1 MFFKWG
7 YYLLM
12 NSIMFLFLFFYLIY
26 TNEVVVIEIFLMSF
40 LHLDVKMYFLFDWIS
55 LSFMFVVMFISAM
68 VIIYSHEYM
77 KEESEKIYF
86 CYMVLLFVFSMLL
99 LIVSPNMIMIILG
112 WDGLGLVSYCLVIF
126 YQSINSFNSGMITV
140 LMNRVGDVTVMMS
153 VIFLLNY
160 GSMDMMSVK
169 EMIKI
174 CGIFILISGMTK
186 SAQIPFSAWLPA
198 AMAAPTPVSSLVHSS
213 TLVTAGIYLLIRF
226 SVLFEMKFYSSILM
240 FLSSMTM
247 FMAGVGANLEMD
259 FKKIIAFSTLSQ
271 LGMIM
276 LILSLGKME
285 LAFFHL
291 LIHALFKSMLF
302 LCAGLVIHTFS
313 GIQDIRYLGSFFSF
327 SPLISGCMG
336 LSSLSL
342 FGFPFVG
349 GFYSKDLILEFIY
362 MNINN
367 MFVIMIVIVSTSLT
381 MIYCMR
387 MMYYIVW
394 KGVFTQSFFLK
405 SFNYF
410 MLFPIYFLSFM
421 VLIFGNLFSWV
432 SFSYEDLLI
441 LSNFSKFFNLI
452 LIMVSFYLFYLM
464 YMIKM
469 KGYMMKNIY
478 FFLSKMWFMSFLSS
492 MIFLK
497 FFKKYSILSE
507 NDWKWVEEMGP
518 GGVYYF
524 FKKNSFFFTWLSN
537 NFLSSLILL
546 YVMMLVIF
554 MFM

>member
-1 MFFKWG
+1 MFLKWG
-7 YYLLM
+7 YYLLI
-12 NSIMFLFLFFYLIY
+12 NSFFFFMLFIY
-26 TNEVVVIEIFLMSF
+26 MIYMYEVIVIEVVLLNLLS
-40 LHLDVKMYFLFDWIS
+40 LDVKMYFLLDWIS
-55 LSFMFVVMFISAM
+55 LSFMFVVMMISGM
-68 VIIYSHEYM
+68 VVIYSHEYM
-77 KEESEKIYF
+77 EGESEKFYF

-99 LIVSPNMIMIILG
+99 LIISPNMMMIILG
-112 WDGLGLVSYCLVIF
+112 WDGLGLVSYCLVVF
-126 YQSINSFNSGMITV
+126 YQSTNSYNSGMITV
-140 LMNRVGDVTVMMS
+140 LMNRIGDVTLMMS

-160 GSMDMMSVK
+160 GSLDMGSVK

-174 CGIFILISGMTK
+174 CGILIMISGMTK

-226 SVLFEMKFYSSILM
+226 SILFEVKFYSSIM
-240 FLSSMTM
+240 MILSSMTM
-247 FMAGVGANLEMD
+247 FMAGVGANLELD

-291 LIHALFKSMLF
+291 LMHALFKSMLF

-313 GIQDIRYLGSFFSF
+313 GVQDIRYLGGFFSF

-336 LSSLSL
+336 LASLSL

-367 MFVIMIVIVSTSLT
+367 MFIIMIVIASTSLT

-387 MMYYIVW
+387 MLYYIVW
-394 KGVFTQSFFLK
+394 KGIFIQSFFLK
-405 SFNYF
+405 GSNFF

-421 VLIFGNLFSWV
+421 VIILGNMFSWMNLT
-432 SFSYEDLLI
+432 YEDLLI
-441 LSNFSKFFNLI
+441 LSNLSKFFNLI
-452 LIMVSFYLFYLM
+452 LILISFYFFYLM
-464 YMIKM
+464 FIVKM
-469 KGYMMKNIY
+469 EGYMMKNMYY
-478 FFLSKMWFMSFLSS
+478 FFSSMWFMSILSS
-492 MIFLK
+492 MILLK
-497 FFKKYSILSE
+497 KFKKFSMILE
-507 NDWKWVEEMGP
+507 NDWKWTEEMGP
-518 GGVYYF
+518 GGVFNF
-524 FKKNSFFFTWLSN
+524 FKNNSYYSVWLSN
-537 NFLSSLILL
+537 NFLSSLVLL
-546 YVMMLVIF
+546 YVSMLI
-554 MFM
+554 MYMYL

>member
-1 MFFKWG
+1 MFLKWG

-12 NSIMFLFLFFYLIY
+12 NSIMFFFFFVYMIY
-26 TNEVVVIEIFLMSF
+26 MYEVVVIEIYLMNLLS
-40 LHLDVKMYFLFDWIS
+40 LDVKVYFLLDWIS

-77 KEESEKIYF
+77 SGESEKNYF

-99 LIVSPNMIMIILG
+99 LIVSPNMMMIILG
-112 WDGLGLVSYCLVIF
+112 WDGLGLVSYCLVVF
-126 YQSINSFNSGMITV
+126 YQSTNSYNSGMITV
-140 LMNRVGDVTVMMS
+140 LMNRVGDVTLIMS

-160 GSMDMMSVK
+160 GSLDINSVK
-169 EMIKI
+169 EMIKV
-174 CGIFILISGMTK
+174 CGILVMISGMTK

-226 SVLFEMKFYSSILM
+226 SILFEMKFYSSIM
-240 FLSSMTM
+240 MVLSSMTM
-247 FMAGVGANLEMD
+247 FMAGVGANLELD
-259 FKKIIAFSTLSQ
+259 LKKIIAFSTLSQ

-291 LIHALFKSMLF
+291 LMHALFKSMLF

-313 GIQDIRYLGSFFSF
+313 GIQDVRYLGGFFSF

-336 LSSLSL
+336 LASLSL

-362 MNINN
+362 MNVNN
-367 MFVIMIVIVSTSLT
+367 IFIIMIVIASTSLT
-381 MIYCMR
+381 MIYSMR

-394 KGVFTQSFFLK
+394 KGIFIQSFFLK
-405 SFNYF
+405 SSNFF

-421 VLIFGNLFSWV
+421 VIVFGNLFSWI
-432 SFSYEDLLI
+432 SLSNEDLLI

-452 LIMVSFYLFYLM
+452 LILISFYFFYLM
-464 YMIKM
+464 FMMKM
-469 KGYMMKNIY
+469 EGYMMKNIY
-478 FFLSKMWFMSFLSS
+478 YFFSSMWFLSVLSS
-492 MIFLK
+492 MVLLK
-497 FFKKYSILSE
+497 YFKKYSITSE

-518 GGVYYF
+518 GGIYNF
-524 FKKNSFFFTWLSN
+524 IKKNSYFSTWLSN
-537 NFLSSLILL
+537 NFLSSMVLL
-546 YVMMLVIF
+546 YTSMLIMY
-554 MFM
+554 MFV